1 MKYPTPDYQNEK
13 IILVSETK
21 LKRLGIKDFI
31 KKSEQ
36 RTRYED
42 FAAKYP
48 QQFDDSTIR
57 LVIRAYRFGLSF
69 DEIQAFFRKI
79 GRPIENFAI
88 TLILQEHCP
97 EFAIERWD
105 RAKRRAALAE
115 FLKERVKDERKA
127 CYKVRMKYAI
137 TSSELRMMLEDKG
150 ISYNEAS
157 FSRKKP
163 QKF

>member
-1 MKYPTPDYQNEK
+1 MKYHIPDYRNEK
-13 IILVSETK
+13 ILLVSNDEIK
-21 LKRLGIKDFI
+21 KLGIQDFV

-48 QQFDDSTIR
+48 EQFDDSMIR

-127 CYKVRMKYAI
+127 CYKIRMKYAI
-137 TSSELRMMLEDKG
+137 TTSELRMMLEDKG

-157 FSRKKP
+157 FRRKN
-163 QKF
+163 